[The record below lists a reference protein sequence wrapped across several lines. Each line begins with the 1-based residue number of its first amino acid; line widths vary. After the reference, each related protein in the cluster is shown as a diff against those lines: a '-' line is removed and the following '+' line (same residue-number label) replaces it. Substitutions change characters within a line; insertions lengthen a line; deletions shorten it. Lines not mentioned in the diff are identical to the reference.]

1 MPRNYCVYTST
12 CNTST
17 SFKKKKS
24 NTSHIVS
31 VLRGKGVDFFYNNS
45 TNILK
50 FKAPTKKENQ

>member
-1 MPRNYCVYTST
+1 MFIHQHVTLQRLL
-12 CNTST
+12 
-17 SFKKKKS
+17 KKKKS